1 MACRATGL
9 MGKWDHVGEG
19 QVMGN
24 GVNITVAAGQ
34 EGVLESE

>member
-1 MACRATGL
+1 

-24 GVNITVAAGQ
+24 GVNITVAAGHL
-34 EGVLESE
+34 GSE